1 MTIGQFNCTRLAL
14 LYLGPRRFALM
25 QELHFHRTNGD
36 FCRIPLLVRDGVA
49 LGLTTD
55 GKSVPW
61 ILEPIAGDEWDECA
75 AAALLH
81 DGLYRLRFVLTRGH
95 VRQIDQHEADTIL
108 DEGLEALR
116 VDRAKR
122 AVIAEGLRI
131 GGWTKW
137 NSRGPVDLAAVTL
150 ANPGPDFA
158 PLHVLAV
165 PSFNAEVSE
174 LAAHRLTYT
183 I

>member
-1 MTIGQFNCTRLAL
+1 MTLGQFNVTKPAL
-14 LYLGPRRFALM
+14 LFLGPRRFAMM
-25 QELHFHRTNGD
+25 QELHFLRANGD
-36 FCRIPLLVRDGVA
+36 FCRIPLLLRNGVA

-55 GKSVPW
+55 GKSTPW

-75 AAALLH
+75 ASVLLH
-81 DGLYRLRFVLTRGH
+81 DGLYRLRFVVTRGH
-95 VRQIDQHEADTIL
+95 VRPIDQHEADTIL
-108 DEGLEALR
+108 DEGLEALG

-122 AVIAEGLRI
+122 SAIAAGLRI

-165 PSFNAEVSE
+165 PSFNPEVSE
-174 LAAHRLTYT
+174 LAARRLTYT